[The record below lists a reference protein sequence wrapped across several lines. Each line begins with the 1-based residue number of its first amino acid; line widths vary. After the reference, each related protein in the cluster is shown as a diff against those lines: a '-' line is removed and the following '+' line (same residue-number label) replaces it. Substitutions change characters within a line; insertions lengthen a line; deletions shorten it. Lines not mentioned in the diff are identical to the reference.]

1 MVVCI
6 VVCMIVGYLFGCIQT
21 GYIVG
26 RVNKI
31 DIRDYG
37 SGNSGTTNTLRTL
50 GKTAAIITFLGDAA
64 KGLVAVNLARYVI
77 MPAFGVEGEAYLWL
91 LTGFAVVLGHNFPF
105 YLKFK
110 GGKGIACTSGMIL
123 AVCPLAAPVC
133 LILFIGSIAITRYV
147 SLGSILVVTSYL
159 VQVLIFGHMGYL
171 HIDAAYL
178 PEFYVVSACFTAM
191 ALWRHRS
198 NIGRLLHGTENK
210 FTFKK
215 NKQEGK

>member
-50 GKTAAIITFLGDAA
+50 GKTAAIITFLGDAV

-77 MPAFGVEGEAYLWL
+77 MPAFHVEGEAYLWL

-105 YLKFK
+105 YMNFK
-110 GGKGIACTSGMIL
+110 GGKGIAASVGMLIAFDWRL
-123 AVCPLAAPVC
+123 FFLCAVVFFTVFFLSH
-133 LILFIGSIAITRYV
+133 FV
-147 SLGSILVVTSYL
+147 SLASLLAYFFFVVGVIASGQMGRYD
-159 VQVLIFGHMGYL
+159 VPASVLHEMYIVAFLLML
-171 HIDAAYL
+171 LA
-178 PEFYVVSACFTAM
+178 F
-191 ALWRHRS
+191 WRHRA
-198 NIGRLLHGTENK
+198 NIKRLATGTENK
-210 FTFKK
+210 IEFGKK
-215 NKQEGK
+215 

>member
-1 MVVCI
+1 MAVCI

-50 GKTAAIITFLGDAA
+50 GKTAAIITFLGDAV

-77 MPAFGVEGEAYLWL
+77 MPAFHVEGEAYLWL

-105 YLKFK
+105 YLGFK
-110 GGKGIACTSGMIL
+110 GGKGIATTGGVIFAFHWQLGLTCSQRIEKFDLYLKKPNGGYKRAYQDT
-123 AVCPLAAPVC
+123 
-133 LILFIGSIAITRYV
+133 IGHHERN
-147 SLGSILVVTSYL
+147 
-159 VQVLIFGHMGYL
+159 
-171 HIDAAYL
+171 L
-178 PEFYVVSACFTAM
+178 P
-191 ALWRHRS
+191 
-198 NIGRLLHGTENK
+198 
-210 FTFKK
+210 KK
-215 NKQEGK
+215 HEI

>member
-1 MVVCI
+1 MAVCI

-50 GKTAAIITFLGDAA
+50 GKTAAIITFLGDAV

-77 MPAFGVEGEAYLWL
+77 MPAFHVEGEAYLWL

-105 YLKFK
+105 YLGFK
-110 GGKGIACTSGMIL
+110 GGKGIATTGGVIFAFHWQLGLVLQYAPRAQWQQRACTHCNRQRHPPQLLYVRVQSGRRTDRL
-123 AVCPLAAPVC
+123 RSRRLPAA
-133 LILFIGSIAITRYV
+133 
-147 SLGSILVVTSYL
+147 
-159 VQVLIFGHMGYL
+159 
-171 HIDAAYL
+171 
-178 PEFYVVSACFTAM
+178 
-191 ALWRHRS
+191 
-198 NIGRLLHGTENK
+198 
-210 FTFKK
+210 
-215 NKQEGK
+215 

>member
-77 MPAFGVEGEAYLWL
+77 MPAFGVEGQAYLWL

-105 YLKFK
+105 YLGFK
-110 GGKGIACTSGMIL
+110 GGKGIACTTGVIL
-123 AVCPLAAPVC
+123 AFHWQMAPLC
-133 LILFIGSIAITRYV
+133 IGLFIVVVLLTQYV
-147 SLGSILVVTSYL
+147 SLGSILL
-159 VQVLIFGHMGYL
+159 VSVFFIELLLFGQTGHL
-171 HIDAAYL
+171 PVADTYL
-178 PEFYVVSACFTAM
+178 PEIYVLGGIFTLM
-191 ALWRHRS
+191 AIWRHRA
-198 NIGRLLHGTENK
+198 NIKRLLSGTENK
-210 FTFKK
+210 LNLFKK
-215 NKQEGK
+215 K

>member
-1 MVVCI
+1 MAVCI

-50 GKTAAIITFLGDAA
+50 GKTAAIITFLGDAV

-77 MPAFGVEGEAYLWL
+77 MPAFHVEGEAYLWL

-105 YLKFK
+105 YMNFK
-110 GGKGIACTSGMIL
+110 GGKGIAASVGMLIAFDWRL
-123 AVCPLAAPVC
+123 FFLCAVVFFTVFFLSH
-133 LILFIGSIAITRYV
+133 FV
-147 SLGSILVVTSYL
+147 SLASLLAYFFFVVGVIASGQMGRYD
-159 VQVLIFGHMGYL
+159 VPASVLHEMYIVAFLLML
-171 HIDAAYL
+171 LA
-178 PEFYVVSACFTAM
+178 F
-191 ALWRHRS
+191 WRHRA
-198 NIGRLLHGTENK
+198 NIKRLAAGTENK
-210 FTFKK
+210 SEFGKK
-215 NKQEGK
+215 